1 MDAGVDVCVCL
12 SVCLPACSGFGEG
25 VQPPQQASAVF
36 PQAPSQMQHFQQH
49 MMGMSQ
55 EHQVGLKF
63 YVSVWTLSDQTFPA
77 VKKCTTRAKNAS
89 DHVYTNM

>member
-1 MDAGVDVCVCL
+1 MDALVHICICTLVC
-12 SVCLPACSGFGEG
+12 PCSGFGEG
-25 VQPPQQASAVF
+25 AQPPQQAIAVF

-63 YVSVWTLSDQTFPA
+63 YGKYSCLFVSPG
-77 VKKCTTRAKNAS
+77 
-89 DHVYTNM
+89 